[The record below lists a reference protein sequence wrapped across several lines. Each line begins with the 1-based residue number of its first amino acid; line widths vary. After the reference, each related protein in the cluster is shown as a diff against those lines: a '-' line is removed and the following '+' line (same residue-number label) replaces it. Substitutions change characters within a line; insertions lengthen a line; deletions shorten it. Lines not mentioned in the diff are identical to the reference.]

1 MKWKKLTNLPAP
13 LYNAYAV
20 MQQNRIYVA
29 GGYSPVDI
37 AMQTVYVYELHTDCW
52 KQLPLLDHY
61 CAVAHII
68 GGRLTLIGGRLC
80 SSNESTN
87 KVSTFDESTHTWTSY
102 YPDLLSARY
111 RPGVVAYLDHVIVA
125 GGRRTAEAKDIILD
139 DIEVLNWTENLQWKK
154 ISLILP
160 QPMYAFT
167 PITCGEHIM
176 IIGCWLALN
185 TMGNSVFQLSIAH
198 NDIVG
203 AISERNVNHD
213 HWTQLTSVP
222 QCGWRLAPIP
232 LCGQP
237 TVVGGLQDEIS
248 TPDMKVYDCS
258 DDSWKVIGSLYH
270 LQDVQRLQYP

>member
-1 MKWKKLTNLPAP
+1 VSISHKTILHKIHHVIHILPLFQEAPPLIPALRCGKYHIKWKKLTNLSAP

-125 GGRRTAEAKDIILD
+125 G
-139 DIEVLNWTENLQWKK
+139 
-154 ISLILP
+154 
-160 QPMYAFT
+160 
-167 PITCGEHIM
+167 
-176 IIGCWLALN
+176 
-185 TMGNSVFQLSIAH
+185 
-198 NDIVG
+198 
-203 AISERNVNHD
+203 
-213 HWTQLTSVP
+213 
-222 QCGWRLAPIP
+222 
-232 LCGQP
+232 
-237 TVVGGLQDEIS
+237 
-248 TPDMKVYDCS
+248 
-258 DDSWKVIGSLYH
+258 
-270 LQDVQRLQYP
+270 